1 MQAQTR
7 IVWLKIASEVFVLF
21 GLLIAFA
28 SIPSAAAPTLF
39 LADLIFWPVDGVQ
52 AVTTETNR
60 LLSAILG
67 GVMVGWGVLL
77 YLLTTRL
84 YPRDS
89 DFARMLITAS
99 IGTWFFVDS
108 LGSIAA
114 GAPLNALFNL
124 GFLAMFMIPLW
135 LPGSPSTLQ
144 SSEPVSAKQ

>member
-7 IVWLKIASEVFVLF
+7 IVWLKVASDVFVLF

-77 YLLTTRL
+77 YLLTTRI
-84 YPRDS
+84 YPRDPDLS
-89 DFARMLITAS
+89 RLLITAS
-99 IGTWFFVDS
+99 IGTWFHRRQ
-108 LGSIAA
+108 
-114 GAPLNALFNL
+114 
-124 GFLAMFMIPLW
+124 
-135 LPGSPSTLQ
+135 PGIDRRRRTAQ
-144 SSEPVSAKQ
+144 RCI

>member
-7 IVWLKIASEVFVLF
+7 IIWLKVASDVVVLF
-21 GLLIAFA
+21 GILIAFA
-28 SIPSAAAPTLF
+28 SLPSTAAPALF

-52 AVTTETNR
+52 AVTSETNR

-67 GVMVGWGVLL
+67 GVMVGWGLLL

-84 YPRDS
+84 YPRDP
-89 DFARMLITAS
+89 DLARLLITAS

-114 GAPLNALFNL
+114 GASLNALFNL
-124 GFLAMFMIPLW
+124 GFLALFMIPLW

-144 SSEPVSAKQ
+144 STEPVSAKQ